1 MVLGYVCA
9 CFPGYSRRRRLNQVM
24 VEGGSEVSFPRRSF
38 CFSESMALDRNEQL
52 ILVEG
57 AFVMT
62 VSLVQILCR
71 GMKPKISA
79 LPELGLSKMSSHR
92 ISWTRGALHDA
103 GPAKT

>member
-1 MVLGYVCA
+1 
-9 CFPGYSRRRRLNQVM
+9 M
-24 VEGGSEVSFPRRSF
+24 VEGGSEASFPRRSF
-38 CFSESMALDRNEQL
+38 YFSKNMAPDRNEKL
-52 ILVEG
+52 ILMEG

-79 LPELGLSKMSSHR
+79 LPELDLSKMSSHR

-103 GPAKT
+103 DPAKT